1 MRKVGKRPYPTQ
13 ERINRCITLFFRF
26 SGESVFVG
34 LILST
39 KRIKDIGR
47 YAMNEEKTS
56 ENRIAVVSILVADRG
71 VSEQINTILSEFGD
85 WIIGRMGIPYKEKG
99 VSILSVV
106 MDAPVEKVNTLT
118 GKIGKMKGVSVKAL
132 FGKM

>member
-1 MRKVGKRPYPTQ
+1 M
-13 ERINRCITLFFRF
+13 
-26 SGESVFVG
+26 S
-34 LILST
+34 
-39 KRIKDIGR
+39 
-47 YAMNEEKTS
+47 EEIAKG
-56 ENRIAVVSILVADRG
+56 NRIAVVSVLVSDRG
-71 VSEQINTILSEFGD
+71 ASEQINTLLSEFGD
-85 WIIGRMGIPYKEKG
+85 WIIGRMGIPYKEKA

>member
-1 MRKVGKRPYPTQ
+1 MS
-13 ERINRCITLFFRF
+13 EEIA
-26 SGESVFVG
+26 
-34 LILST
+34 
-39 KRIKDIGR
+39 KD
-47 YAMNEEKTS
+47 
-56 ENRIAVVSILVADRG
+56 NRIAVVSILVSDRG
-71 VSEQINTILSEFGD
+71 ASEQINTLLSEFGD
-85 WIIGRMGIPYKEKG
+85 WIIGRMGIPYKEKA